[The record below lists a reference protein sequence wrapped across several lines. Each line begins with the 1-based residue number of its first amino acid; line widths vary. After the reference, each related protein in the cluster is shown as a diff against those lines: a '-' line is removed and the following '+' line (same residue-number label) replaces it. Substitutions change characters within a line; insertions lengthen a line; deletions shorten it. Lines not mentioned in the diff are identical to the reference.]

1 MMVFRMKSKAQKILM
16 AMVYQITVTR
26 IQIMT
31 ESSMPP
37 KMRFV
42 PEQHLAFLQIQT
54 VIPFQITKI
63 WILMTTINPINL
75 KAKQIT
81 MEIMTLIILIQ
92 IVMEILLMISM
103 INVHCYQVLTAIMDV
118 LLTLMQMVF
127 TTLMIQ
133 MMIMMVLWIPWR
145 QEFVPLLMLIVILMA
160 MASRIAQIQTVIMTV
175 FLTLENQ
182 MVRM

>member
-1 MMVFRMKSKAQKILM
+1 MVFRMKSKAQKILM

-81 MEIMTLIILIQ
+81 MEIMTLIILI
-92 IVMEILLMISM
+92 
-103 INVHCYQVLTAIMDV
+103 
-118 LLTLMQMVF
+118 
-127 TTLMIQ
+127 
-133 MMIMMVLWIPWR
+133 
-145 QEFVPLLMLIVILMA
+145 
-160 MASRIAQIQTVIMTV
+160 
-175 FLTLENQ
+175 
-182 MVRM
+182 